1 MRYLIIFLICFLIQ
15 INMLHTAFAETPF
28 VSGGIITSPF
38 GWRIH
43 PNTGTSKFHAGVDVG
58 GMGQGTTIRAPYD
71 GCFVEHELG
80 AGYICS
86 VLIRTPNGIS
96 WRIGDCDPAS
106 MDMAEGIV
114 MEGTPIAMVG
124 GAYNGPLGYSTG
136 PHMHIEVF
144 PDGNIGYGGSTDPV
158 PYLLAMGMVLDGSV
172 IANDPSGLPFG
183 ASADD
188 DQDLPWGVEGMYQ
201 IGENINKDMKYF
213 AEKAGE
219 GFSYLYPIALQLLFL
234 FALIDIGL
242 PIVLTGKIN
251 LEFAVTKLL
260 KYGLLYIVIANWNS
274 VINDFF
280 LSFIESVSGTLTNDL
295 DIIKEHV
302 SQPQI
307 ILQKCIYMMTP
318 ALNKIASY
326 KSVGFVINL
335 PLILPLFV
343 FTWLTILIYFLFA
356 MGVAIMYI
364 EFYLTALFN
373 IISLPFSMSRFTKF
387 LPEGTLGHLVAV
399 TMQLVTIS
407 FMVFLMV
414 SIVKDANPNEVF
426 QINDVA
432 GIIINPDIV
441 AKHILMCINLIGLA
455 LVAGI
460 VSRKVGNLLGGSVEL

>member
-1 MRYLIIFLICFLIQ
+1 MRYLIIFLLCLFAQFAQWNIC
-15 INMLHTAFAETPF
+15 FAETPF
-28 VSGGIITSPF
+28 VSGGVITSPF

-43 PNTGTSKFHAGVDVG
+43 PNSGTRKFHAGVDIG

-71 GCFVEHELG
+71 GCIVEHELG

-86 VLIRTPNGIS
+86 VLIRTPTGIA

-106 MDMAEGIV
+106 MDMADGIV
-114 MEGTPIAMVG
+114 MEGTPIGMVG
-124 GAYNGPLGYSTG
+124 GAYNGPLGFSTG

-183 ASADD
+183 AAADD
-188 DQDLPWGVEGMYQ
+188 DQDLPWGVEGMYEL
-201 IGENINKDMKYF
+201 GDNINKDMKYF
-213 AEKAGE
+213 AEAAAK

-234 FALIDIGL
+234 FAIIDIGL
-242 PIVLTGKIN
+242 PIIASGKIN
-251 LEFAVTKLL
+251 LEFAITKII
-260 KYGLLYIVIANWNS
+260 KYGLFYIVISNWGTITNG
-274 VINDFF
+274 FF
-280 LSFIESVSGTLTNDL
+280 LNFIENVSGTLTNDL
-295 DIIKEHV
+295 DIIKEHI

-307 ILQKCIYMMTP
+307 ILQKCVYMMTP

-335 PLILPLFV
+335 PLILPLFL
-343 FTWLTILIYFLFA
+343 FTWLTIAIYFLFA
-356 MGVAIMYI
+356 MGVALMYI

-373 IISLPFSMSRFTKF
+373 IISLPFGMSRFMKF

-432 GIIINPDIV
+432 GVIINPDIV
-441 AKHILMCINLIGLA
+441 SKHILMCLNLIALA
-455 LVAGI
+455 FVSGI
-460 VSRKVGNLLGGSVEL
+460 IAKKVGNLFGGSIEL

>member
-1 MRYLIIFLICFLIQ
+1 M
-15 INMLHTAFAETPF
+15 
-28 VSGGIITSPF
+28 
-38 GWRIH
+38 
-43 PNTGTSKFHAGVDVG
+43 
-58 GMGQGTTIRAPYD
+58 
-71 GCFVEHELG
+71 
-80 AGYICS
+80 
-86 VLIRTPNGIS
+86 
-96 WRIGDCDPAS
+96 
-106 MDMAEGIV
+106 
-114 MEGTPIAMVG
+114 
-124 GAYNGPLGYSTG
+124 
-136 PHMHIEVF
+136 
-144 PDGNIGYGGSTDPV
+144 
-158 PYLLAMGMVLDGSV
+158 
-172 IANDPSGLPFG
+172 
-183 ASADD
+183 
-188 DQDLPWGVEGMYQ
+188 
-201 IGENINKDMKYF
+201 
-213 AEKAGE
+213 
-219 GFSYLYPIALQLLFL
+219 
-234 FALIDIGL
+234 

-295 DIIKEHV
+295 DIIKEHI

>member
-1 MRYLIIFLICFLIQ
+1 MRYLIIFLICILAQF
-15 INMLHTAFAETPF
+15 NMLHTAFAETPF

-71 GCFVEHELG
+71 GCIVEHELG
-80 AGYICS
+80 AGYVCS
-86 VLIRTPNGIS
+86 VLIRTPDGLG
-96 WRIGDCDPAS
+96 WRIGDCDPAT
-106 MDMAEGIV
+106 MDMADGIV

-124 GAYNGPLGYSTG
+124 GAYNGPLGFSTG

-188 DQDLPWGVEGMYQ
+188 DQDLPWGVEGM
-201 IGENINKDMKYF
+201 
-213 AEKAGE
+213 
-219 GFSYLYPIALQLLFL
+219 QLLFL

-295 DIIKEHV
+295 DIIKEHI

-460 VSRKVGNLLGGSVEL
+460 VSRKIGNLLGGSVEL

>member
-1 MRYLIIFLICFLIQ
+1 MRYLIIFLICILAQF
-15 INMLHTAFAETPF
+15 NMLHTAFAETPF

-71 GCFVEHELG
+71 GCIVEHELG
-80 AGYICS
+80 AGYVCS
-86 VLIRTPNGIS
+86 VLIRTPDGLG
-96 WRIGDCDPAS
+96 WRIGDCDPAT
-106 MDMAEGIV
+106 MDMADGIV

-124 GAYNGPLGYSTG
+124 GAYNGPLGFSTG

-201 IGENINKDMKYF
+201 IGENIN
-213 AEKAGE
+213 
-219 GFSYLYPIALQLLFL
+219 
-234 FALIDIGL
+234 ALIDIGL

-295 DIIKEHV
+295 DIIKEHI

-460 VSRKVGNLLGGSVEL
+460 VSRKIGNLLGGSVEL

>member
-1 MRYLIIFLICFLIQ
+1 MRYLIIFLLCLFAQWNICS
-15 INMLHTAFAETPF
+15 AETPF
-28 VSGGIITSPF
+28 VSGGVITSPF

-58 GMGQGTTIRAPYD
+58 GMAQGTTIRAPYD
-71 GCFVEHELG
+71 GCIVEHELG

-86 VLIRTPNGIS
+86 VLIRTPTGIA

-106 MDMAEGIV
+106 MDMADGIV
-114 MEGTPIAMVG
+114 MEGTPIGMVG
-124 GAYNGPLGYSTG
+124 GAYNGPLGFSTG

-183 ASADD
+183 ASAED
-188 DQDLPWGVEGMYQ
+188 DQDLPWGVEGMYEL
-201 IGENINKDMKYF
+201 GDNINKDMKYF
-213 AEKAGE
+213 AEAAAK

-234 FALIDIGL
+234 FAIIDIGL
-242 PIVLTGKIN
+242 PILLTGKIN
-251 LEFAVTKLL
+251 LEFAITKII
-260 KYGLLYIVIANWNS
+260 KYGLFYIVIANWGTITNG
-274 VINDFF
+274 FF
-280 LSFIESVSGTLTNDL
+280 LNFIESVSGTLTNDL
-295 DIIKEHV
+295 DIIKEHI

-307 ILQKCIYMMTP
+307 ILQKCVYMMTP

-335 PLILPLFV
+335 PLILPLFL
-343 FTWLTILIYFLFA
+343 FTWLTIAVYFLFA
-356 MGVAIMYI
+356 MGVALMYI

-373 IISLPFSMSRFTKF
+373 IISLPFGMSRFMKF

-432 GIIINPDIV
+432 GVIINPDIV
-441 AKHILMCINLIGLA
+441 SKHVLMCLNLIALA
-455 LVAGI
+455 FVSGI
-460 VSRKVGNLLGGSVEL
+460 IAKKVGNLFGGSIEL